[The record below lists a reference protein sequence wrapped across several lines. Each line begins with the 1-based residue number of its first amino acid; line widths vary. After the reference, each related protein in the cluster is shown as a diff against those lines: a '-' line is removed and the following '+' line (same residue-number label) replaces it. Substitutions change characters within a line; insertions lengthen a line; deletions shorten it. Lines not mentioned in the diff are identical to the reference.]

1 MSKKSFYSND
11 ENISSSCET
20 VSTLSDN
27 ISNCGENIDNLSST
41 ISSSESELRKIFEN
55 KKNINQIEKNNKKR
69 SNTISC
75 EKELIQ
81 IFQISK
87 KRRNRYIYVEEN
99 KTPTPTKHYQMIR
112 DNSDFIKNMLEE
124 IF

>member
-1 MSKKSFYSND
+1 MAKKSFYSND
-11 ENISSSCET
+11 ENIISSCET

-27 ISNCGENIDNLSST
+27 ISNCCENIDNLSST
-41 ISSSESELRKIFEN
+41 VSSSESELRKIFEN
-55 KKNINQIEKNNKKR
+55 KNNINQIEKNKNYKKR

-87 KRRNRYIYVEEN
+87 KRRNRYV
-99 KTPTPTKHYQMIR
+99 
-112 DNSDFIKNMLEE
+112 
-124 IF
+124 